1 MVNFIPPSVGPIDTE
16 QLIIALTIDFLYIVF
31 SWMYWKRAKRKL
43 TLWLEIT
50 FRGLFPAGIAFIFI
64 FFFENLLILSIALP
78 ALIFF
83 KISRSGK
90 LWLMDRFSSTLGNK
104 LVILNEVDEEPN
116 DEYTDLFE
124 DSSAASYDVADIMAK
139 NAKRLGEDVFKGCE
153 EIIKSME
160 GGVVNVYY
168 MWMMVYDKFEYVELL
183 YLHPKDPNYKV
194 PKVLNMNNVELEP
207 IEIDDRHFRVFFGFK
222 GDRNE
227 EALVYLKKWKR
238 VYETAKILP
247 DYDDYIDLQ
256 DKYSELEQRYVDRRR
271 EFKKDKGWLK
281 GEDKEKD
288 DY

>member
-1 MVNFIPPSVGPIDTE
+1 
-16 QLIIALTIDFLYIVF
+16 
-31 SWMYWKRAKRKL
+31 L